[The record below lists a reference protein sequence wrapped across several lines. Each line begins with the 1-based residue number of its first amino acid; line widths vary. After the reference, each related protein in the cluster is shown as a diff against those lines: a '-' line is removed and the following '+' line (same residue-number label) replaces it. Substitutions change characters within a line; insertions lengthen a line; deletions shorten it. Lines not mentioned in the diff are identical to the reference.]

1 MGAKGQ
7 AVSDAVGARYR
18 RRVIDGELDELFA
31 GLPAI
36 ALEGPKA
43 VGKTATALRRAT
55 TVHRLDDDG
64 ERSILQA
71 DPSRLLEGG
80 RPVLIDE
87 WQRFPESFD
96 RVRRAVDD
104 GAGPGSSG
112 SSPPTVSN
120 SRVICDPVV
129 VPAERQL
136 NPGVGFEGGRG
147 HRDLPVV
154 G

>member
-1 MGAKGQ
+1 MDAKGQ
-7 AVSDAVGARYR
+7 AASDAVGVRYR

-55 TVHRLDDDG
+55 TVHRLDDDA

-104 GAGPGSSG
+104 GAGPGSFLLTG
-112 SSPPTVSN
+112 SASPTDPPTHSGAGRIVRLRLRPMTPPPSAVSAP
-120 SRVICDPVV
+120 RP
-129 VPAERQL
+129 
-136 NPGVGFEGGRG
+136 
-147 HRDLPVV
+147 
-154 G
+154 